1 MKISKIQKFGGTSVG
16 SALRMKNVAELI
28 NDGETKII
36 VLSAMSGTTNAL
48 VEIAKHTAK
57 QDISKVNEILNEL
70 KQKYS
75 QVISEL
81 YETPEYIEK
90 STHYVDSVFTCLK
103 EITKKPHSITNEK
116 EILAQGELLSTHL
129 FTFYLQEKNVDCQLI
144 SALDFMHIDIHG
156 EPVFSKI
163 ETDLTK
169 ILNQFPQQKLFITQ
183 GFICLNHHS
192 QIDNLQRGG
201 SDYTASII
209 GATVH
214 ADEIQ
219 IWTDIDGMHNN
230 DPRLVENTKP
240 VRNLHFE
247 EAAELAYFGAK
258 ILHPTCILP
267 AKEKNINVR
276 LLNTMDPKAEGTTI
290 SNEVLHSGI
299 VAIAA
304 KDGITSIKIK
314 SGRMLLA
321 YGFLRKV
328 FQIFED
334 FQTPID
340 LITTSEVGVS
350 VTIDN
355 NKHLNEIKQK
365 LEEFG
370 TVFVEENM
378 TIICVVG
385 QIPSDTIGIQSKVL
399 QAFQDIPI
407 RMVSY
412 GGSNHNIS
420 FIVRAEDK
428 IKALQTLHNTLFI

>member
-1 MKISKIQKFGGTSVG
+1 
-16 SALRMKNVAELI
+16 
-28 NDGETKII
+28 
-36 VLSAMSGTTNAL
+36 
-48 VEIAKHTAK
+48 
-57 QDISKVNEILNEL
+57 
-70 KQKYS
+70 
-75 QVISEL
+75 
-81 YETPEYIEK
+81 
-90 STHYVDSVFTCLK
+90 VDSVFDCLRK
-103 EITKKPHSITNEK
+103 ITKEPYSTTNEK

-129 FTFYLQEKNVDCQLI
+129 FTFYLQEKNVSCQLI

>member
-16 SALRMKNVAELI
+16 SATRMKNVAELI
-28 NDGETKII
+28 NDGDTKIV
-36 VLSAMSGTTNAL
+36 VLSAMSGTTNSL
-48 VEIAKHTAK
+48 VEFAKYAAK
-57 QDISKVNEILNEL
+57 QNFSKVDEILNNL
-70 KQKYS
+70 NQKYS

-81 YETPEYIEK
+81 HKTPEFIEK
-90 STHYVDSVFTCLK
+90 STLFINSVFEFLK
-103 EITKKPHSITNEK
+103 KTAQKPYSITIEK

-129 FTFYLQEKNVDCQLI
+129 FTYYLQEKNIDCQLI
-144 SALDFMHIDIHG
+144 PALDFMHINIHG
-156 EPVFSKI
+156 EPVFGRI
-163 ETDLTK
+163 ETDLAN
-169 ILNQFPQQKLFITQ
+169 ILNQFPNQKLFITQ
-183 GFICLNHHS
+183 GFICINHNS
-192 QIDNLQRGG
+192 EIDNLQRGG

-209 GATVH
+209 GAIVN

-240 VRNLHFE
+240 VRNLQFE

-267 AKEKNINVR
+267 AKEKNIKVR
-276 LLNTMDPKAEGTTI
+276 LLNTMEPTAEGTTI
-290 SNEVLHSGI
+290 SNEVSHSG
-299 VAIAA
+299 VAAIAA

-365 LEEFG
+365 LEELG

-378 TIICVVG
+378 AIICVVG
-385 QIPSDTIGIQSKVL
+385 QIPSDTIGIQTKVL

-412 GGSNHNIS
+412 GGSNYNIS

-428 IKALQTLHNTLFI
+428 VKALQTLHNTLFV